1 MSRIRNLWRQLTSPR
16 KSHHHGGL
24 DLGKV
29 QDEIVSLRQVLSATQ
44 AEARRKNTKEQDAAD
59 VRTLEARRDVWRLTG
74 KGGPA

>member
-1 MSRIRNLWRQLTSPR
+1 MGRIRNLWRQLTAPR
-16 KSHHHGGL
+16 KAHPDDGL

-29 QDEIVSLRQVLSATQ
+29 QDEIITLRQVLSATQ